1 MFELEM
7 RVRDYECDLQGVVN
21 NAVYQNYLE
30 HARHAFLLANGI
42 HFAEVTEQ
50 GIHLMVV
57 RAELDYKASLRPNDW
72 FVVQVQL
79 VLEGPAKVASLQ
91 NIVRKDGTLVLA
103 AKMIGVT
110 VKNGRPVKLLDELK
124 ALVSV

>member
-1 MFELEM
+1 
-7 RVRDYECDLQGVVN
+7 
-21 NAVYQNYLE
+21 
-30 HARHAFLLANGI
+30 LANGI

-79 VLEGPAKVASLQ
+79 VLEGPAKVAFLQ

>member
-21 NAVYQNYLE
+21 NAVYQNHLE

-79 VLEGPAKVASLQ
+79 VLEGPAKVAFLQ
-91 NIVRKDGTLVLA
+91 NIVRKDGTLVSA